1 MARPYQGPSRQP
13 RGDEKPGV
21 DSGAD
26 AVRLRRVNRWLVEDI
41 REDLA
46 DLYEESCATGSGEA
60 YRSPS
65 RQDFLNHLAGDIRRP
80 GFAMVIAETDSLV
93 GCAFGFPV
101 LSDGRWWRGFD
112 GALPRTIERITKSSS
127 VFAISDTLVGPH
139 PQDQK
144 LAHRLQERLLTDH
157 QATLGATLVDQAD
170 RPTLDSLRSWGWLDV
185 GELRRPM
192 SPTTLRALVF
202 PLGERTTARLEGLA
216 HETWTRWPG

>member
-1 MARPYQGPSRQP
+1 M
-13 RGDEKPGV
+13 

-41 REDLA
+41 REDLG
-46 DLYEESCATGSGEA
+46 DLYEESCATASGEA
-60 YRSPS
+60 HRSPS
-65 RQDFLNHLAGDIRRP
+65 RQDFLNHLAGDVRRP
-80 GFAMVIAETDSLV
+80 GFAMVIAETDSLM

-101 LSDGRWWRGFD
+101 LSDGRWWLGFD

-127 VFAISDTLVGPH
+127 VFAISDTLVRPH

-170 RPTLDSLRSWGWLDV
+170 RPTLDSLRSRGWLDV
-185 GELRRPM
+185 GEVLRPTN
-192 SPTTLRALVF
+192 PTTFRALVL
-202 PLGERTTARLEGLA
+202 PLGERATARLEGLA
-216 HETWTRWPG
+216 HEAWTRWPG